1 MILIVVLIVVVI
13 LLMVALIIA
22 IPLRRRSRPPEP
34 ESRPSLDEVYQSYL
48 ASMHNEAVRYLRGEA
63 SDEAPGDREWIEGI
77 KAQAR
82 ANVGV
87 VSWFEIDFDRLQHI
101 RELNPTY
108 VEMPSEFVA
117 YARAS

>member
-1 MILIVVLIVVVI
+1 MTLIVILIAVVI

-22 IPLRRRSRPPEP
+22 IPLRRKRPRPSEP
-34 ESRPSLDEVYQSYL
+34 ESGPSLDEVYQSYL
-48 ASMHNEAVRYLRGEA
+48 AAMHSEALRYLK
-63 SDEAPGDREWIEGI
+63 DEAPGDIEWIEGI

-82 ANVGV
+82 ANVAA
-87 VSWFEIDFDRLQHI
+87 VSWFEIDFGQMQHI

>member
-1 MILIVVLIVVVI
+1 MILIVVLIVVVT

-22 IPLRRRSRPPEP
+22 VPLRSRSRPPEP
-34 ESRPSLDEVYQSYL
+34 ESGPSLDEVYQSYL
-48 ASMHNEAVRYLRGEA
+48 ATMHNGAVQYLRN
-63 SDEAPGDREWIEGI
+63 EAPGDREWIEGI

-82 ANVGV
+82 ANVGM
-87 VSWFEIDFDRLQHI
+87 VSWFEIDFAQLQHI